1 MKITGIRMKEYHF
14 QLDRKM
20 GDANFPEGKIDQSG
34 MVLYIDTDQD
44 ISGIAVG
51 EPSSKTSV
59 ESLEP
64 FLIGKDPRGVKGLW
78 KRLIDA
84 IFKGGNEGL
93 MNSAVGLIDIAM
105 WDLKSKINNE
115 PLWKT
120 LGGSSRYV
128 RSYASGIDLPLSD
141 EEIYDFYEGAALKGI
156 SAGKLKVGLDI
167 EADIRRIGIMEQAL
181 KKSGKP
187 VQLLIDSNEYWSPK
201 QAIRH
206 IRLIEEQFEIFW
218 AEEPARRWDYRGLK
232 RVSKSI
238 TAAVATGENLSDIKD
253 FMPLIEQEA
262 VDIVQVGIRTGG
274 ITGLM
279 KVADMAYGF
288 EIPVSVMNSPVNYM
302 APVASAIPNHIMLE
316 IFHDRDAGIL
326 STDTKIEDGYIVL
339 GNTPGSGLQID
350 ERSLNMPEPNRSRK
364 WSGLASGR
372 RRGAGLIP
380 VSPGEPIDLDE

>member
-34 MVLYIDTDQD
+34 MVLYIDTDED

-187 VQLLIDSNEYWSPK
+187 VQILIDSNEYWSPK

-218 AEEPARRWDYRGLK
+218 PEEPARRWDYRGLK

-326 STDTKIEDGYIVL
+326 STDSKIEEGYIVL

>member
-206 IRLIEEQFEIFW
+206 IRLIEAQFEIFW

-302 APVASAIPNHIMLE
+302 APVASAIPNHITLE

-380 VSPGEPIDLDE
+380 VSPGEPIDLAE

>member
-34 MVLYIDTDQD
+34 MVLYIDTDED

-128 RSYASGIDLPLSD
+128 RSYASGLDLPLSD

-326 STDTKIEDGYIVL
+326 STDSKIEDGYIIL

>member
-34 MVLYIDTDQD
+34 MVLYIDTDED

-326 STDTKIEDGYIVL
+326 STDSKIEDGYIVL

-350 ERSLNMPEPNRSRK
+350 ERSLNMSEPNRSRK
-364 WSGLASGR
+364 WSGLPSGR

>member
-34 MVLYIDTDQD
+34 MVLYIDTDED

-326 STDTKIEDGYIVL
+326 STDSKIEDGYIIL

-350 ERSLNMPEPNRSRK
+350 ERSLNISEPNRSRK

>member
-34 MVLYIDTDQD
+34 MVLYIDTDED

-326 STDTKIEDGYIVL
+326 STDSKIEDGYIIL

-350 ERSLNMPEPNRSRK
+350 ERALNMSEPNRSRK

>member
-34 MVLYIDTDQD
+34 MVLYIDTDED

-232 RVSKSI
+232 RVSKNI

-253 FMPLIEQEA
+253 FMPLIQQEA

-326 STDTKIEDGYIVL
+326 STDSKIEDGYIVL

-350 ERSLNMPEPNRSRK
+350 ERSLNISEPNRSRK

>member
-34 MVLYIDTDQD
+34 MVLYIDTDED

-326 STDTKIEDGYIVL
+326 STDSKIEDGYIVL

-350 ERSLNMPEPNRSRK
+350 ERSLNISEPNRSRK

>member
-34 MVLYIDTDQD
+34 MVLYIDTDED

-302 APVASAIPNHIMLE
+302 APAASAIPNHIMLE

-326 STDTKIEDGYIVL
+326 STDSKIEDGYIVL

-350 ERSLNMPEPNRSRK
+350 ERSLNMSEPNRSRK

>member
-1 MKITGIRMKEYHF
+1 MKISSIEYVVLEGLHPFVFIHTDEGITGI
-14 QLDRKM
+14 
-20 GDANFPEGKIDQSG
+20 
-34 MVLYIDTDQD
+34 
-44 ISGIAVG
+44 G
-51 EPSSKTSV
+51 ECFRRQPLVTKTVVEELLAPSIV
-59 ESLEP
+59 
-64 FLIGKDPRGVKGLW
+64 GKDPVDTEARFRDMAAAGQALEIGGAIWIGIAGL
-78 KRLIDA
+78 
-84 IFKGGNEGL
+84 
-93 MNSAVGLIDIAM
+93 DIAM

-326 STDTKIEDGYIVL
+326 STDSKIEEGYIVL

-350 ERSLNMPEPNRSRK
+350 ERSLNMSEPTRSRK

>member
-326 STDTKIEDGYIVL
+326 STNTKIEDGYIVL

-350 ERSLNMPEPNRSRK
+350 ERSLNMSEPTRSRK

>member
-34 MVLYIDTDQD
+34 MVLYIDTDED

-115 PLWKT
+115 PMWKT

-326 STDTKIEDGYIVL
+326 STDSKIEDGYIVL

>member
-34 MVLYIDTDQD
+34 MVLYIDTDED

-326 STDTKIEDGYIVL
+326 STDSKIEDGYIIL

-350 ERSLNMPEPNRSRK
+350 ERSLNMSEPNRSRK

>member
-34 MVLYIDTDQD
+34 MVLYIDTDED

-326 STDTKIEDGYIVL
+326 STDSKIEDGYIVL
-339 GNTPGSGLQID
+339 GNTPGNGLQID
-350 ERSLNMPEPNRSRK
+350 ERSLNISEPNRSRK

>member
-1 MKITGIRMKEYHF
+1 M
-14 QLDRKM
+14 
-20 GDANFPEGKIDQSG
+20 
-34 MVLYIDTDQD
+34 
-44 ISGIAVG
+44 
-51 EPSSKTSV
+51 
-59 ESLEP
+59 
-64 FLIGKDPRGVKGLW
+64 
-78 KRLIDA
+78 
-84 IFKGGNEGL
+84 
-93 MNSAVGLIDIAM
+93 
-105 WDLKSKINNE
+105 
-115 PLWKT
+115 WKT

-128 RSYASGIDLPLSD
+128 RSYASGIDLPLPD

-326 STDTKIEDGYIVL
+326 STDSKIEDGYIIL

>member
-326 STDTKIEDGYIVL
+326 STDSKIEDGYIIL

-350 ERSLNMPEPNRSRK
+350 ERSLNMSEPNRSRK

>member
-34 MVLYIDTDQD
+34 MVLYIDTDED

-115 PLWKT
+115 PMWKT

-156 SAGKLKVGLDI
+156 STGKLKVGLDI

-238 TAAVATGENLSDIKD
+238 TAAVATGENLSAIKD

-326 STDTKIEDGYIVL
+326 STDSKIEEGYIVL

-350 ERSLNMPEPNRSRK
+350 ERSLNMPEPDRSRK

>member
-34 MVLYIDTDQD
+34 MVLYIDTDED

-326 STDTKIEDGYIVL
+326 STDSKIEDGYIIL

>member
-34 MVLYIDTDQD
+34 MVLYIDTDED

-326 STDTKIEDGYIVL
+326 STNTKIEDGYIVL

-350 ERSLNMPEPNRSRK
+350 ERSLNMSEPTRSRK

>member
-326 STDTKIEDGYIVL
+326 STDSKIEDGYIVL

>member
-20 GDANFPEGKIDQSG
+20 GDANFPEGKIDQCG
-34 MVLYIDTDQD
+34 MVLYIDTDED

-156 SAGKLKVGLDI
+156 STGKLKVGLDI

-326 STDTKIEDGYIVL
+326 STDSKIEDGYIVL

-380 VSPGEPIDLDE
+380 VSPGEPIALDE

>member
-34 MVLYIDTDQD
+34 MVLYIDTDED

-326 STDTKIEDGYIVL
+326 STDSKIEDGYIVL

-350 ERSLNMPEPNRSRK
+350 ERSLNMPEPTRSRK

>member
-34 MVLYIDTDQD
+34 MVLYIDTDED

-326 STDTKIEDGYIVL
+326 STDSKIEDGYIVL

>member
-34 MVLYIDTDQD
+34 MVLYIDTDED

-326 STDTKIEDGYIVL
+326 STDSKIEDGYIIL

-350 ERSLNMPEPNRSRK
+350 ERSLNMSEPNRSRK
-364 WSGLASGR
+364 WSGLPSGR

>member
-34 MVLYIDTDQD
+34 MVLYIDTDED

-187 VQLLIDSNEYWSPK
+187 VQLLIDSNEYWSPN

-350 ERSLNMPEPNRSRK
+350 ERSLNMPEPTRSRK

-380 VSPGEPIDLDE
+380 VSPGEPVDLDE

>member
-34 MVLYIDTDQD
+34 MVLYIDTDED

-326 STDTKIEDGYIVL
+326 STDSKIEDGYIVL

-350 ERSLNMPEPNRSRK
+350 ERSLNMSEPNRSRK

>member
-34 MVLYIDTDQD
+34 MVLYIDTDED

-115 PLWKT
+115 PMWKT

-156 SAGKLKVGLDI
+156 STGKLKVGLDI

-302 APVASAIPNHIMLE
+302 APVASAIPKHIMLE

-326 STDTKIEDGYIVL
+326 STDSKIEDGYIIL

-350 ERSLNMPEPNRSRK
+350 ERSLNMSKPNRSRK

>member
-34 MVLYIDTDQD
+34 MVLYIDTDED

-326 STDTKIEDGYIVL
+326 STDSKIEDGYIVL

-350 ERSLNMPEPNRSRK
+350 ERALNISEPNRTRK
-364 WSGLASGR
+364 WAGLASGR

>member
-34 MVLYIDTDQD
+34 MVLYIDTDED

-326 STDTKIEDGYIVL
+326 STNTKIEDGYIVL